1 MKHLLQS
8 TLFHRL
14 DDVGPN
20 DAAVHG
26 VLRMLRERQ
35 LPTIAAVIPQHLES
49 ATSRMFR
56 ERPGIAVFQH
66 GYAHIN
72 RARPSGYS
80 DEFPSHLPQSLMRKE
95 LGHGKQMLQQAI
107 GAPIVGYV
115 PPWNKTSGVAHQ
127 VLEELG
133 FQLFSGNQRYR
144 PRTSLQR
151 LDISVDM
158 VLGCS
163 PVRFRP
169 IDHVM
174 DDLREAMSEYKQ
186 VGLMYHVQRTGDK
199 GVQFVEKLLNKI
211 ERELP

>member
-14 DDVGPN
+14 DDVGP
-20 DAAVHG
+20 DDLAVHG
-26 VLRMLRERQ
+26 VLRMLRERS

-49 ATSRMFR
+49 ATTRMFR

-80 DEFPSHLPQSLMRKE
+80 DEFPSHLERSLMLKE
-95 LGHGKQMLQQAI
+95 LANGKQILQQAI
-107 GAPIVGYV
+107 GVPVVGYV

-127 VLEELG
+127 VLEDLG
-133 FQLFSGNQRYR
+133 FECFSGNRRYR

-158 VLGCS
+158 VVSCS

-169 IDHVM
+169 M
-174 DDLREAMSEYKQ
+174 DDVLADLREAMSLNKQ

-199 GVQFVEKLLNKI
+199 GVRFIEKLLNRI
-211 ERELP
+211 EKELP

>member
-14 DDVGPN
+14 DDVGP
-20 DAAVHG
+20 DDVAVHG

-49 ATSRMFR
+49 STSRMFR

-80 DEFPSHLPQSLMRKE
+80 DEFPSHLARSLTRRE
-95 LGHGKQMLQQAI
+95 LGYGKQMLQQAI
-107 GAPIVGYV
+107 GVPVVGYV

-127 VLEELG
+127 ILEELG
-133 FQLFSGNQRYR
+133 FEWFSGNRRYR

-158 VLGCS
+158 VVGCS
-163 PVRFRP
+163 PVRFRA
-169 IDHVM
+169 INDVIT
-174 DDLREAMSEYKQ
+174 DLREAMSLNKQ

-199 GVQFVEKLLNKI
+199 GVRFIEKLLNRI
-211 ERELP
+211 EKELP

>member
-14 DDVGPN
+14 DDVGP
-20 DAAVHG
+20 DDVAVHG
-26 VLRMLRERQ
+26 VLRTLRERQ
-35 LPTIAAVIPQHLES
+35 LPTIAAVIPQHLEA

-80 DEFPSHLPQSLMRKE
+80 DEFPGHLERSLISKE
-95 LGHGKQMLQQAI
+95 LEHGKQILQQAI
-107 GAPIVGYV
+107 GEPIVGYV

-127 VLEELG
+127 LLEELG
-133 FQLFSGNQRYR
+133 FQCFSGNRRYR

-169 IDHVM
+169 IDDVM
-174 DDLREAMSEYKQ
+174 ADLHEAMSLYKQ

-199 GVQFVEKLLNKI
+199 GVRFVERLLNRI
-211 ERELP
+211 EKELP